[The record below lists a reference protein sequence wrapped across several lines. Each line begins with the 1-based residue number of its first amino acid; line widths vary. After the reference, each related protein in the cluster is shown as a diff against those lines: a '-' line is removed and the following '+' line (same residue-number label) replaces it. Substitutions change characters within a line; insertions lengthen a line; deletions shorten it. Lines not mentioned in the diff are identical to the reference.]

1 MMTTAPHNAP
11 VPAPGCEC
19 AVCEWA
25 NRRIEREQRLDE
37 DLAANYTRYL
47 AGDLVS
53 RADED

>member
-1 MMTTAPHNAP
+1 MTGSNDLAHAPLA
-11 VPAPGCEC
+11 GCEC

-37 DLAANYTRYL
+37 DLAANYERYL

-53 RADED
+53 RPDED